1 MLALARS
8 LVKNRRLLSDFVARD
23 LKARYVGSS
32 MGFFW
37 SVIFPIIN
45 LLIYSFVFRIILKI
59 RWADAMP
66 PEEAVLM
73 MFAGILVWVAFGE
86 SVSRIT
92 NSLVENANLIQ
103 KVVFPS
109 EILAPYLT
117 VSSLVNMTLG
127 LPVLMAGVLWF
138 GYAQPREEGVAA
150 LAPAA
155 LTVEVAGPVADPA
168 ALFRQEPDWRAPL
181 RKELEEL
188 KGRTAHLEA
197 LLLSDRAPVKVTI
210 ERRPLG
216 LGLGLLCLPL
226 LMVLQAMFMV
236 GLGYLLS
243 TLNLFLRDTYHLVG
257 VLLTVWMFAT
267 PIFYP
272 AFLVQKEGF
281 GWLLVANPMYRLIE
295 SYRSVLLYGA
305 FPPLLDLVLFAAV
318 ALATLI
324 LGAAFFKA
332 QKRRFP
338 DLL

>member
-1 MLALARS
+1 MLALLRS
-8 LVKNRRLLSDFVARD
+8 LVRNRRLLRDFVARD

-45 LLIYSFVFRIILKI
+45 LLIYTFVFRVVLRM
-59 RWADAMP
+59 RWADTMP
-66 PEEAVLM
+66 TEEVVLL
-73 MFAGILVWVAFGE
+73 MFAGILVWVSFAE

-109 EILAPYLT
+109 EILGPYLT
-117 VSSLVNMTLG
+117 ASSLVNMTLG
-127 LPVLMAGVLWF
+127 LPVLLVGVAWF
-138 GYAQPREEGVAA
+138 GHASPQGLGFAGARPTAET
-150 LAPAA
+150 L
-155 LTVEVAGPVADPA
+155 EVAGPLAGAWSPEQDPPSA
-168 ALFRQEPDWRAPL
+168 QDALR
-181 RKELEEL
+181 EEL
-188 KGRTAHLEA
+188 RQVKERAAHLEA
-197 LLLSDRAPVKVTI
+197 LLLSDRAPVDVAL
-210 ERRPLG
+210 EQRRLG
-216 LGLGLLCLPL
+216 FGVGLLFLPL
-226 LMVLQAMFMV
+226 LMLLQGMFTV

-272 AFLVQKEGF
+272 AFLVEKEGY

-305 FPPLLDLVLFAAV
+305 LPSALDLSLFAAV
-318 ALATLI
+318 ALATLF

-332 QKRRFP
+332 QQRRFP